1 LTNPADSKTNV
12 KQPNVPE
19 VTTKVDPK
27 VNAPLDPAA
36 SAIKPT
42 EPQKPTT

>member
-1 LTNPADSKTNV
+1 LTKPADSNTNV

-19 VTTKVDPK
+19 VTTKVDPN
-27 VNAPLDPAA
+27 VNAPLVPAA

-42 EPQKPTT
+42 EPQKLTT